1 MSEEKREKQL
11 STADMVTAA
20 EGERRADSEQ
30 VEREVEKSEEVESSM
45 MAEEESVPLFE
56 QGEAEQYR
64 STWSEIQTQ
73 FVDDPRD
80 SVEDADEL
88 VAQVIKSIAET
99 FAEERAFL
107 EDQWNRGDEVS
118 TEDLRIAMKR
128 YRSFFNRLLSLET

>member
-11 STADMVTAA
+11 STADMVAAA
-20 EGERRADSEQ
+20 ESEGQEDTER
-30 VEREVEKSEEVESSM
+30 VERHSAEEVESSM
-45 MAEEESVPLFE
+45 MAEESVPLFE
-56 QGEAEQYR
+56 EGEAEEYR
-64 STWSEIQTQ
+64 SSWSEIQTR

-88 VAQVIKSIAET
+88 VAHVIKSIAET
-99 FAEERAFL
+99 FAQERAFL

-128 YRSFFNRLLSLET
+128 YRSFFNRLLSLEK

>member
-1 MSEEKREKQL
+1 MSEENREKQL
-11 STADMVTAA
+11 STADMVAAA
-20 EGERRADSEQ
+20 EHERQEEPERA
-30 VEREVEKSEEVESSM
+30 ERERVEDTQSSTM
-45 MAEEESVPLFE
+45 TEDSVPLFE
-56 QGEAEQYR
+56 QGEADDYR
-64 STWSEIQTQ
+64 SRWSDIQAR

-88 VAQVIKSIAET
+88 VAHVIKSIAET

-128 YRSFFNRLLSLET
+128 YRSFFNRLLSLEK

>member
-11 STADMVTAA
+11 STADMVAAA
-20 EGERRADSEQ
+20 ESERQEDAER
-30 VEREVEKSEEVESSM
+30 VERHGAEEVESSI
-45 MAEEESVPLFE
+45 MAEESVPLFE
-56 QGEAEQYR
+56 EGEAQEYR
-64 STWSEIQTQ
+64 SNWSEIQTR

-88 VAQVIKSIAET
+88 VAHVIKSIAET

-128 YRSFFNRLLSLET
+128 YRSFFNRLLSLEK

>member
-1 MSEEKREKQL
+1 MSEEKRKKQL
-11 STADMVTAA
+11 STADMVAAA
-20 EGERRADSEQ
+20 EHERQEDSER
-30 VEREVEKSEEVESSM
+30 VERERAEDTQSSQ
-45 MAEEESVPLFE
+45 MAEDSVPLFE
-56 QGEAEQYR
+56 QGEAEAHR
-64 STWSEIQTQ
+64 SRWSDIQTR

-88 VAQVIKSIAET
+88 VAHVIKSIAET

>member
-1 MSEEKREKQL
+1 MSEEKREKQEKQL
-11 STADMVTAA
+11 STADMVAAA
-20 EGERRADSEQ
+20 ESERQQDSEQ
-30 VEREVEKSEEVESSM
+30 VQRERSEEVESSK
-45 MAEEESVPLFE
+45 MAEESVPLFE
-56 QGEAEQYR
+56 QGEAERYR

>member
-11 STADMVTAA
+11 STADMVAAA
-20 EGERRADSEQ
+20 ESERQEDTER
-30 VEREVEKSEEVESSM
+30 VERHSAEEVESSM
-45 MAEEESVPLFE
+45 MAEESVPLFE
-56 QGEAEQYR
+56 EGEAEGYR
-64 STWSEIQTQ
+64 SSWSEIQTR

-88 VAQVIKSIAET
+88 VAHVIKSIAET

-128 YRSFFNRLLSLET
+128 YRSFFNRLLSLEK